1 MKDKSVI
8 PEGKGLLYS
17 LNFDLKM
24 DPGIKAALE
33 KMDIKPSPEFPEIET
48 WRGGVAALGLQV
60 ASVKSSFDEDVKIE
74 DQFFQADEASIRLRI
89 YQLKDK
95 LTDGPGFYWMHGGG
109 LMGGSPEQD
118 DIQMKQIVAETGAT
132 VISVDYRLAPEYP
145 FPIPLNDCYNGLMWV
160 VKHHNRLRINLNRIA
175 VGGASAGGGLAAA
188 LAIMVKRKGGPKL
201 VHQSLTY
208 PMLDDRNVTN
218 SSFEITNLGLWD
230 RPYNLF
236 GWEAY
241 LGSKHGRTYV
251 PEFGAPSREQDL
263 GGLPPAFIS
272 VGSLDLF
279 RDEDLEYALHLM
291 EAGVSTE
298 LHFYAGAV
306 HGFDWHLPG
315 GAMTVSFLSKR
326 INALKIAFAI

>member
-8 PEGKGLLYS
+8 PKGKGLLSS

-33 KMDIKPSPEFPEIET
+33 KMNIKPSPEFPEIKT
-48 WRGGVAALGLQV
+48 WRDGVASLGLQV
-60 ASVKSSFDEDVKIE
+60 ASVKSPFDEDVKIE
-74 DQFFQADEASIRLRI
+74 DQFIEANETRIRLRI
-89 YQLKDK
+89 YQLKNK
-95 LTDGPGFYWMHGGG
+95 RTDNPCFYWMHGGG

-118 DIQMKQIVAETGAT
+118 DIQMKQIVVETGAT
-132 VISVDYRLAPEYP
+132 VVSVDYRLAPEHP
-145 FPIPLNDCYNGLMWV
+145 FPTPLNDCYNGLMWV
-160 VKHHNRLRINLNRIA
+160 VNHRARLGIDLNRIA
-175 VGGASAGGGLAAA
+175 LGGASAGGGLAAA
-188 LAIMVKRKGGPKL
+188 LAIMIKRKGELKL

-208 PMLDDRNVTN
+208 PMLDDRNLTN
-218 SSFEITNLGLWD
+218 SSFQITNLGLWD
-230 RPYNLF
+230 RSYNLF

-251 PEFGAPSREQDL
+251 PEFGAASRENNL
-263 GGLPPAFIS
+263 SGLPPAFIS

-298 LHFYAGAV
+298 IHFYAGAV
-306 HGFDWHLPG
+306 HGFDWHLPDG
-315 GAMTVSFLSKR
+315 PMTISFLSKR
-326 INALKIAFAI
+326 INALKMAFAV